1 MTGNSSIIH
10 SGAVPRTSRNGT
22 ADYNVIAPS
31 MEEDGLLDHRTKTI
45 VLAIIGLPM
54 LAMLAWAW
62 PGYLDY
68 DHLLTVMGIE
78 AGQPSSQHSLLWGF
92 LADPIIMSGSW
103 GVGIYS
109 LLQTAVLIALDYGA
123 CMRASRALNLSRGW
137 TIALAAFIG
146 LWPARV
152 MYSVYVGTD
161 PLWAALLAW
170 FAAVMLGIAVN
181 GLQSLSR
188 LDIGKLV
195 VAIVFLVNLR
205 KNGIVVAGVALLAL
219 AVIYWRKHWKRV
231 LALLIA
237 LELGVGA
244 YAGLNS
250 VAALKGIPSEPYGP
264 ALTMMVKA
272 VMDGAKLDAGSQSVI
287 NKYGGLDKLESEW
300 DPLDTDQL
308 KGVVGFKGDGKE
320 ILSTTWKVCSQKP
333 GSCLSAWSHLME
345 GYTNPF
351 MSPSRMV
358 YEAAY
363 GGRGYYTDFSNKPQR
378 RFDEYCKDLGCSE
391 TLKQHFAPDNWNWR
405 RQSLDDLQR
414 WAQRDKIGH
423 VVWFLLF
430 NVSAPMWITVI
441 AAGIAVAKRRWKI
454 VELLYLPMLALI
466 GMFLLISP
474 IALYRYSLHVDWSV
488 PIMLAQ
494 CLSSSRRKT
503 PDLGEGDSLSSQA
516 TGEDPRVAVAD
527 GSRGNNVV
535 AAERPQPFAGENG
548 GPHVD

>member
-1 MTGNSSIIH
+1 MTTTQPSTSTLLRASASKGAADHNEIASSR
-10 SGAVPRTSRNGT
+10 GKTVLN
-22 ADYNVIAPS
+22 
-31 MEEDGLLDHRTKTI
+31 HRTKAI
-45 VLAIIGLPM
+45 VLAINGLPM

-68 DHLLTVMGIE
+68 DHLLTIMSIE
-78 AGQPSSQHSLLWGF
+78 AGQPSSHHSLLWGF
-92 LADPIIMSGSW
+92 LADPIIMSGRW

-109 LLQTAVLIALDYGA
+109 LLQAVVLIALDYGA
-123 CMRASRALNLSRGW
+123 CMRASRALSLSRGW

-152 MYSVYVGTD
+152 MYSVYVGPD

-170 FAAVMLGIAVN
+170 FASVMLSIASN

-188 LDIGKLV
+188 LDMGKLM
-195 VAIVFLVNLR
+195 VAVVFLVNLR
-205 KNGIVVAGVALLAL
+205 KNGVVVVGVALLAL
-219 AVIYWRKHWKRV
+219 AVIYWRKHWKQI
-231 LALLIA
+231 LALVIA

-244 YAGLNS
+244 YVGLYS
-250 VAALKGIPSEPYGP
+250 VASLKGIPSEPYGP

-272 VMDGAKLDAGSQSVI
+272 VMDGAKLDAESQSVI

-308 KGVVGFKGDGKE
+308 KGVVGFKGDGGE

-333 GSCLSAWSHLME
+333 GSCLSAWFHLME
-345 GYTNPF
+345 GYLNPF

-363 GGRGYYTDFSNKPQR
+363 GGKGYYTDFSNKPQR
-378 RFDEYCKDLGCSE
+378 MLDEYCKDLGCSE
-391 TLKQHFAPDNWNWR
+391 ALKKHFSPDNWSWR

-430 NVSAPMWITVI
+430 NVSVPMWITVI
-441 AAGIAVAKRRWKI
+441 ATGIAVAKRRWRI
-454 VELLYLPMLALI
+454 LGFYLPMLALV

-494 CLSSSRRKT
+494 CLSS
-503 PDLGEGDSLSSQA
+503 LGKEQ
-516 TGEDPRVAVAD
+516 
-527 GSRGNNVV
+527 
-535 AAERPQPFAGENG
+535 
-548 GPHVD
+548 

>member
-1 MTGNSSIIH
+1 MNDDSPAIH
-10 SGAVPRTSRNGT
+10 SGADHANHTSRKGT
-22 ADYNVIAPS
+22 ADYNAIAS
-31 MEEDGLLDHRTKTI
+31 AIEDGLPDRRAKAI

-62 PGYLDY
+62 PGYLGY
-68 DHLLTVMGIE
+68 DHLLTIMSIE
-78 AGQPSSQHSLLWGF
+78 AGQPSSHHSLLWGF

-123 CMRASRALNLSRGW
+123 CMRTSRALKLSRGW

-170 FAAVMLGIAVN
+170 SASVMLDIASN

-188 LDIGKLV
+188 SDMGKLA
-195 VAIVFLVNLR
+195 VAVVFLVNLR
-205 KNGIVVAGVALLAL
+205 KNGVVVVSVALLAL

-287 NKYGGLDKLESEW
+287 NKYGGLGKLESEW

-320 ILSTTWKVCSQKP
+320 ILAVTWKVCSQKP
-333 GSCLSAWSHLME
+333 GSCLSAWSRLME
-345 GYTNPF
+345 GYLNPF

-363 GGRGYYTDFSNKPQR
+363 GGKGYYTDFSNKPQR
-378 RFDEYCKDLGCSE
+378 MLDEYCMDLGCSE
-391 TLKQHFAPDNWNWR
+391 TLKWHFSPDNWNWR

-414 WAQRDKIGH
+414 WAQRDKTGH
-423 VVWFLLF
+423 VVWFLFF

-441 AAGIAVAKRRWKI
+441 AAGVAVLKRRWKI
-454 VELLYLPMLALI
+454 LALVYLPMLALV
-466 GMFLLISP
+466 GVFLLISP

-494 CLSSSRRKT
+494 CLNSSRRKT

-516 TGEDPRVAVAD
+516 IREDPR
-527 GSRGNNVV
+527 
-535 AAERPQPFAGENG
+535 
-548 GPHVD
+548 

>member
-1 MTGNSSIIH
+1 MNDKVQSSIH
-10 SGAVPRTSRNGT
+10 SGADHAHHASRKGT
-22 ADYNVIAPS
+22 VDYNAIASS
-31 MEEDGLLDHRTKTI
+31 MEEDGLPDSRAKAI

-62 PGYLDY
+62 PGYLGY
-68 DHLLTVMGIE
+68 DHLLTIMSIE
-78 AGQPSSQHSLLWGF
+78 AGQPSSHHSLLWGF

-109 LLQTAVLIALDYGA
+109 LMQASVLIALDYGA
-123 CMRASRALNLSRGW
+123 CMRASKALNLSRGR

-170 FAAVMLGIAVN
+170 FASVMLVIASN

-188 LDIGKLV
+188 LDMGKLV

-205 KNGIVVAGVALLAL
+205 KNGIVVVSVALLAL
-219 AVIYWRKHWKRV
+219 AVILGKHWKRV
-231 LALLIA
+231 LALFIA

-244 YAGLNS
+244 YAGLNT
-250 VAALKGIPSEPYGP
+250 VATLKGISSEPYGP

-272 VMDGAKLDAGSQSVI
+272 VMDGAKLDVESQSVI

-308 KGVVGFKGDGKE
+308 KGVVGFKGDGRE
-320 ILSTTWKVCSQKP
+320 ILSTTWNVCSQKP
-333 GSCLSAWSHLME
+333 GSCLNAWFHLME
-345 GYTNPF
+345 GYMNPF

-391 TLKQHFAPDNWNWR
+391 TLKRHFSPDNWNWR

-423 VVWFLLF
+423 VVWFLFF
-430 NVSAPMWITVI
+430 NVAAPMWTTVI
-441 AAGIAVAKRRWKI
+441 AAGIAAVKRRWKI
-454 VELLYLPMLALI
+454 VALLYLPMLALI

-474 IALYRYSLHVDWSV
+474 IALYG
-488 PIMLAQ
+488 
-494 CLSSSRRKT
+494 T
-503 PDLGEGDSLSSQA
+503 PSTWPGASPSC
-516 TGEDPRVAVAD
+516 
-527 GSRGNNVV
+527 
-535 AAERPQPFAGENG
+535 
-548 GPHVD
+548 

>member
-1 MTGNSSIIH
+1 MNDNSPVIH
-10 SGAVPRTSRNGT
+10 SGADHANHTSRKGT
-22 ADYNVIAPS
+22 ADYNAIASS
-31 MEEDGLLDHRTKTI
+31 MQEDGLPDSRAKAI
-45 VLAIIGLPM
+45 VLAIIELPM
-54 LAMLAWAW
+54 LAMLAWTW
-62 PGYLDY
+62 PGYLGY
-68 DHLLTVMGIE
+68 DHLLTIMSIE
-78 AGQPSSQHSLLWGF
+78 AGQPSSHHSLLWGF

-103 GVGIYS
+103 GVGIYL
-109 LLQTAVLIALDYGA
+109 LLQVAVLIALDYGA
-123 CMRASRALNLSRGW
+123 CMRASRALSLSRRR

-170 FAAVMLGIAVN
+170 FASVMLGIASN
-181 GLQSLSR
+181 GLQSLTR
-188 LDIGKLV
+188 LDMGKLV

-205 KNGIVVAGVALLAL
+205 KNGIVVVSVALLAL
-219 AVIYWRKHWKRV
+219 AVIYWSKHWKRV
-231 LALLIA
+231 LALFIA

-244 YAGLNS
+244 YACLNT
-250 VAALKGIPSEPYGP
+250 VATLKGIPSEPYGP

-272 VMDGAKLDAGSQSVI
+272 VMDGAKLDAESQSVI

-308 KGVVGFKGDGKE
+308 KGVVGFKGNGRE
-320 ILSTTWKVCSQKP
+320 ILSTTWNVCSQKP
-333 GSCLSAWSHLME
+333 GSCLSTWFHLME
-345 GYTNPF
+345 GYLNPF

-391 TLKQHFAPDNWNWR
+391 TLKRHFSPDNWNWR

-423 VVWFLLF
+423 VVWFLFF

-454 VELLYLPMLALI
+454 VASLYLPMLALI

-494 CLSSSRRKT
+494 CLNSSRKRT
-503 PDLGEGDSLSSQA
+503 PDLGEGDSLSRQA
-516 TGEDPRVAVAD
+516 CQK
-527 GSRGNNVV
+527 RGKKQRTMLMSWRR
-535 AAERPQPFAGENG
+535 A
-548 GPHVD
+548 